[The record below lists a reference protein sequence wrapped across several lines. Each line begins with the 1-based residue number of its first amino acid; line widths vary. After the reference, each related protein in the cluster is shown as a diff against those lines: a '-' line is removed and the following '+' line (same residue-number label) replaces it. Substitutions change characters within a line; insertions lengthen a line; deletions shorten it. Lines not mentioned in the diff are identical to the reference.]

1 MWQLRNKAEM
11 IRTRGQCGERTNRI
25 QLSERKGK
33 NKMKTDGIFFK
44 DLTNTKKQKSQNR
57 NTQEK
62 H

>member
-11 IRTRGQCGERTNRI
+11 IRTRGQCGERTNTI

-62 H
+62 Q